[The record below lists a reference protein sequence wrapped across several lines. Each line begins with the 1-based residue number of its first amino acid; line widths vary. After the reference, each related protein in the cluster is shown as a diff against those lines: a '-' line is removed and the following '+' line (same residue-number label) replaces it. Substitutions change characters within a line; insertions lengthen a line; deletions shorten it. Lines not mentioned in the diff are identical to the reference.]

1 MSHTIS
7 IDVSSE
13 QLNGINTTIAEGLG
27 NFAIAAE
34 KLQNVT
40 KSAKEELSV
49 TADIA
54 KVKTAIGLLSK
65 SITEATAAEKIKIAV
80 AAGEIG
86 IALNAIATHLR
97 TIDPTTAIQ
106 TEISGIVNRFA
117 AALQAALVIPAPIAQ
132 PASIAAVAPKIEV
145 GTIDITGRVNDAI
158 LAKHFNV
165 TQIDLTEKVAKA
177 IKASTFAVNAIDLTA
192 TVATKIDSAV
202 FQIDTI
208 DLTNTV
214 AAKIDADRFTIGEID
229 LTSAISTN
237 ITDRTFTTQTIDI
250 TDAVAASIA
259 KLDLGIAAALKP
271 ETTTAPIATTQ
282 PTVTID
288 PIDLTAA
295 VAAKIDST
303 VFQVERIDITNA
315 IASNIAASIFDTAKI
330 DLTAAIAASI
340 DSGVFRIDPIDL
352 TAEIASK
359 IDSSV
364 FQVERIDLSD
374 SIIKAVSA
382 GTFSTKTVDLSDR
395 VDRGIE
401 QTTVSIGQID
411 ITDKIDEA
419 VRRLV
424 LTIEPVALTAAV
436 AAKIDVDAFSLKPI
450 DITAAVAAKIGKE
463 SFVVNPIDLTAAIA
477 SEIGTDVFQV
487 DRIDLTAAVAAKID
501 STVFEVDRIDLT
513 RQIVEAI
520 GTDRFGIDPID
531 ITAAVAAKVDGAVF
545 QIDPIDLTAEIVT
558 AVNKIAF
565 DADRIDLTDRLQMAI
580 DSAAI
585 ETRQLTGA
593 VAPIAEIDP
602 IVLTSG
608 DLLSKLTI
616 EPIAIPSETIA
627 AKITVEP
634 IVIPSESIASKIEI
648 EPITLSGETIASKI
662 EIEPIAPIL
671 FTSEDILSKLSI
683 APVSLTGDDLLSKI
697 SIATVNITELIAEA
711 IGTIDMTEI
720 LDRSVQVTDVESK
733 PTATKPDEALQKV
746 LNIFENFTAEAETE
760 ALAAGEQIKNLDKMR
775 ATLVKID
782 KKFAELY
789 TTQSATVEL
798 FKNITT
804 SIETI
809 AAKFAT
815 LAQDIESG
823 KTEPTA
829 ATEAAQ
835 TIVDD
840 NTQRTRFTNT
850 ATSFARTNVALEGGI
865 EFAQADGFDPAIA
878 AAQKQ
883 RDDLIKN
890 RAIELAAQGKEL
902 ASGTPDADSLSAYA
916 DAILYF
922 QEIVKTQSAEVRT
935 AVAESLNLVKT
946 GKDNLNAGKNFAAV
960 SYFSKAKG
968 EIGSIAG
975 FGDALKARNAAGD
988 YQNIGQ
994 LMGGTMSN
1002 NAKGMSGIGRAPSG
1016 ATQNLRDLLR
1026 SAYAQSMNGDITA
1039 TDLVKTIK
1047 AKIGAVKDTLTEND
1061 RRIVAD
1067 HFAAFEARAKV
1078 LDRTEGTDRAV
1089 KPSSKTPAIDKL
1101 GDDARQAVENLSV
1114 TMAAFYASMGETT
1127 RRTNNGIKAAIRR
1140 TKDLARSAQKT
1151 KDNIVSGVS
1160 GAVEAVVETKN
1171 TIVDRAKTDTQKVK
1185 DGVENIAQKR
1195 DEVVDR
1201 SRATIDS
1208 IATNATKATKAAT
1221 TTLSTIGAL
1230 GEQIW
1235 GIGQTIGDKAAEF
1248 TAGGRRRKRNAKAQA
1263 DNYNIDFDRTSGAD
1277 SGGKPPKP
1285 PKRTKTASGA
1295 DPNPDDNASDLT
1307 NSRYRYAAGVAR
1319 NNSKVARSTD
1329 MAAVGREATN
1339 QLERTDFD
1347 VLSQGVYVRRLKQN
1361 LDKLMNG
1368 TKREIAEAQKYINN
1382 VRREL
1387 EDLPDGTRIEVR
1399 KILNSKDRRDAAK
1412 VASESKAVDRAKS
1425 RAERSD
1431 RADAAKVAK
1440 DAKDIYR
1447 QELESYRQSVILG
1460 IPKNMGDLIRAAKAL
1475 PDPTDR
1481 SAAKTQ
1487 ILRLKKTRTNEQMA
1501 QIAKVK
1507 EDQARQIEAAQKA
1520 AAAAEADRIAAIG
1533 QRDLARYT
1541 RALIALSMVLTQIEA
1556 KAFSSIDDAEIAL
1569 TEAAKNVRISASVLP
1584 DKTQKSARRTI
1595 AKSLKD
1601 GYKALREPIEP
1612 IVTEPDV
1619 DALKSATRNIKP
1631 DNFSYEQKTFK
1642 EAVRKYNLKL
1652 ISYQELRDLYAKL
1665 PEMLISE
1672 NTLAMVAIAKKDA
1685 ERNNKANKTK
1695 PVKDR
1700 EQSKILGRIQVAS
1713 VMGTAGNFESY
1724 NDIVRDVSD
1733 RFATDQKVIRA
1744 AYGLGQQRR
1753 KFAVKNTATDDLIAI
1768 QNADAIVTE
1777 ELNRRY
1783 KAMVRKYSRQLSI
1796 AIKEANVNN
1805 RKTDVYYDPRLP
1817 ASYLEDTK
1825 SKVIDYNRS
1834 QIKIDERASK
1844 VKAVGLRD
1852 EGTIEA
1858 LAELEAGFK
1867 QNLFGYASAYR
1878 QLSKVLSAK
1887 TANTEFETEI
1897 QNLKNQFQLSGIKPN
1912 FAKARTLYKTELE
1925 RQKLA
1930 ILNNTFDTKIERSQS
1945 IGFNKALKSAKTE
1958 FAANGAIAPTTLGQ
1972 LNTLAVTPDQK
1983 RLFDLFQRSMV
1994 EQIQRNITKTLT
2006 DARSVVSRLIRSG
2019 DFDGAKAAIA
2029 ASGFTAELADLQR
2042 SIVAKQQKAIIDR
2055 LKTLI
2060 AEARTDFDP
2069 IANRTAVPASFFK
2082 SQTPDIDKLDA
2093 QGTAATDAAIA
2104 AYEAWVKNQVK
2115 AYDKAQYKD
2124 ALELARSGDTTDLA
2138 AIAASQSTKTR
2149 EAQRALAKLT
2159 SEFQQMSEEERA
2171 HVAAARAK
2179 MNAARSDQSDDRD
2192 DLIRAA
2198 IVTEPQMV
2206 SGRRTQ
2212 AYQDNIAYINNQ
2224 GQKTLNSD
2232 VADDKTEAINIQDL
2246 SGLYYTLKSI
2256 TANIVDSLGRINE
2269 AATAM
2274 EKTMRKL
2281 TIVNNNDI
2289 GRNRADVASGISL
2302 AAKYGNSERSYIDSI
2317 ARYKASVPT
2326 EYDKFGTQLPSKV
2339 SDEGL
2344 RTIVEGLA
2352 SASVVNQ
2359 LTTDKMNDASTAIEQ
2374 MFSKGTVQAEELIR
2388 QLANALPGV
2397 LSQFAQSQGIDTRE
2411 LKRRMSQGEVSIDTL
2426 ERFGEFQKQLYGKQA
2441 ERGSLTKELNTLSGN
2456 TEDIRNRAGAASALS
2471 LEVGLSIVNTIV
2483 AGLKTNAM
2491 AFAIALT
2498 PAVGYLMGM
2507 VARVFLDSTLNNDI
2521 VKPRVD
2527 QVKAIAAKNVAPV
2540 GLLAGGLAVSAI
2552 GAKFAG
2558 EQSLDDALGKF
2569 TKNLGYAAE
2578 GLASLFSGFTPKS
2591 ATEKNNG
2598 TNSTI
2603 VGATL
2608 IGMAGISAL
2617 RKNTGFFDA
2626 IGNIEQEI
2634 GRRATRIG
2642 ENVNRGR
2649 GFIQGNI
2656 QRGRDFIENGFQ
2668 RASNYIQG
2676 NDSRIAGRAF
2686 GSINREE
2693 IERANQ
2699 NRRAIS
2705 QATGDLVTSLG
2716 LSMVALAFANTEFVS
2731 EYARQTRETMK
2742 SIEAARLAAFPN
2754 GNGAANGNDRLTVKE
2769 VKAKEDLGF
2778 TFDTIIGGLNDD
2790 LGTLRRQY
2798 SQISTTRLEQYAEKG
2813 DKQAQ
2818 AEIEQRQLGKTSR
2831 TGGLR
2836 TYSGNSD
2843 AESVETTFE
2852 SQEKTRKILAEI
2864 DDDAN
2869 FRKEIY
2875 AANKQKAKIVELKRL
2890 KKAALES
2897 GASDDEKVRID
2908 SQTTIAEREYTRI
2921 SKPIL
2926 ERKNIAIAAVKA
2938 IDTDRSNYL
2947 SSNEFKRDS
2956 RVDQQRKLAEFDKL
2970 RAEAQQYVES
2980 IAKKIEDFD
2989 IAGMV
2994 SKITKEFDTQN
3005 KKLDRELTRTQIGTA
3020 NLERLSTS
3028 RRREEGDDLASGTRR
3043 NDIAVV
3049 SADKNADIAKRK
3061 LELAQKYEEAI
3072 QFLPSSPDQETKLQ
3086 AAIDA
3091 RIAAEKE
3098 YSSALNTKEQAILE
3112 RQNNAE
3118 QRIQTEFENKQSY
3131 VNNAASRREVKT
3143 RSTAE
3148 VSLDTRRQPEIDAKV
3163 ADDIESAAVAKTK
3176 QTYESLKRIA
3186 KSIKVNKTAFDQKL
3200 DTARTEYENSLNN
3213 LNLAKR
3219 VRAREAQQRLES
3231 NAIIDIGRSFD
3242 RTTIRLEERKQQ
3254 REPLPALTNN
3264 FGADRNRADVSIANA
3279 NDELQTAK
3287 RKIAEFAVLLAKIKS
3302 PDLKIEKTI
3311 EYERMVADLKK
3322 RAFDAEVARLNALK
3336 VRLDQLRSLTE
3347 ALSAN
3352 TSTRLG
3358 SQAAALNTLNQY
3370 AQRDAG
3376 FRSINTEGKADDI
3389 LQAEAKLQ
3397 AANRA
3402 QKDIL
3407 TRFADAKTSIG
3418 ASIDTAA
3425 SVGRAQG
3432 VPFDAESLK
3441 SAIAQI
3447 GTMMV
3452 GDGTNANRGVMATDV
3467 EAFIADLRSSLDT
3480 AMQTRVGEEDVSVS
3494 AKLGKDAVPIT
3505 GSPELL
3511 RQLIDNL
3518 NKFVP
3523 IVASKNQAENEK
3535 VNATNELK
3543 VARQQAAKEL
3553 AEAKSTLDGNRA
3565 AYKTEIGAI
3574 ERDISNAAQKFDRD
3588 AAVLGSTAADAP
3600 TRISAQDISS
3610 KVADEVRD
3618 RARGT
3623 GTTTRRDLLERQ
3635 IENLIR
3641 STEVSRTQGSPERR
3655 AIAEVNLKT
3664 AIEGLTDSFNKT
3676 NLGNDKSIADS
3687 IYAMGA
3693 DYMRTAAIARQ
3704 TYTTLSD
3711 SLLSIQRAG
3720 TDLLSSYGVQRDLA
3734 YNVTSRRDEND
3745 RYSIGIQSYNPNDR
3759 AATAMYDAI
3768 GKLDTYREQVR
3779 EFQKSLDYGKPTDA
3793 KAALNALSAK
3803 VDGGEIKSPAISA
3816 AIKKALGGI
3825 DLANISNKDA
3835 IEVFSQLS
3843 DLAQKLGI
3851 TNEQYQKVVENAKRL
3866 SQLSDTADIA
3876 DSNIT
3881 TYESRAKERSSQFR
3895 RGTIETIADGRA
3907 ADDEITAKFNNRL
3920 AALRARTEAAIV
3932 SAGGVGT
3939 LRGQI
3944 ERQKGINAERDIQ
3957 NEYAD
3962 LPLYGRQFS
3971 ADIRDAVTSS
3981 TKFSTIFRDA
3991 IEKGDWSD
3999 VFGSTMRGI
4008 LNKLSDTYS
4017 DRASKQLGD
4026 AVGGYVESLFGM
4038 QNALTGKI
4046 AGDNSPEPLELRSLF
4061 QDEPFDVATLF
4072 TDSRTDSDSTI
4083 DFNDIDGDIG
4093 NTIAESI
4100 GSKIKSGIGRSLGSS
4115 GFGGLFGA
4123 VSGLLG
4129 FADGKLTT
4137 EGFASGKMG
4146 SDYPITQNQAPS
4158 EPFQSRYA
4166 LINEKELVLPPNA
4179 AQEYLDY
4186 RKAMSQGSTN
4196 IANSNTQNTTINNY
4210 NTSNYRSA
4218 TIGTFGES
4226 AQSRND
4232 SNKSRFDKRR

>member
-177 IKASTFAVNAIDLTA
+177 IKASTFAVKSVDLTA
-192 TVATKIDSAV
+192 AVASKIDSAV
-202 FQIDTI
+202 FQIDPF

-214 AAKIDADRFTIGEID
+214 AAKIGTDRFTIGEID

-259 KLDLGIAAALKP
+259 KLDLGITAALKP

-295 VAAKIDST
+295 VAAKIDSS
-303 VFQVERIDITNA
+303 VFQVDRIDITNA

-340 DSGVFRIDPIDL
+340 DSSVFRIDPIDL

-450 DITAAVAAKIGKE
+450 DITAAVAAKIGKK
-463 SFVVNPIDLTAAIA
+463 SFVVNTLDLTAAIA
-477 SEIGTDVFQV
+477 AKISADVFQV

-520 GTDRFGIDPID
+520 GPDRFSIDPID
-531 ITAAVAAKVDGAVF
+531 LTAAVAAKVDGAVF
-545 QIDPIDLTAEIVT
+545 QIDPIDLSAEIVT

-580 DSAAI
+580 DSAVI

-627 AKITVEP
+627 
-634 IVIPSESIASKIEI
+634 SKIAI

-662 EIEPIAPIL
+662 AIEPIAPIL
-671 FTSEDILSKLSI
+671 LTSEDILSKLSI
-683 APVSLTGDDLLSKI
+683 APVSLTSDDLLSKI

-720 LDRSVQVTDVESK
+720 LDRSVQVTDAETK

-746 LNIFENFTAEAETE
+746 LNIFENFSAEAETE

-829 ATEAAQ
+829 AAEAAQ

-840 NTQRTRFTNT
+840 NTQRTRFTDT

-916 DAILYF
+916 DALLYF

-975 FGDALKARNAAGD
+975 LGDALKARNAAGD

-994 LMGGTMSN
+994 LMDGTMSN
-1002 NAKGMSGIGRAPSG
+1002 NAKGMSGIGRAPDG

-1026 SAYAQSMNGDITA
+1026 STYAQSMNGDITA
-1039 TDLVKTIK
+1039 ADLVKTIK
-1047 AKIGAVKDTLTEND
+1047 AKIDAVKDTLTEND

-1078 LDRTEGTDRAV
+1078 LDRTEGTDRTDRAV
-1089 KPSSKTPAIDKL
+1089 KPPSKTPAIDKL

-1140 TKDLARSAQKT
+1140 TKDLARSAQET

-1185 DGVENIAQKR
+1185 DGIETIAQKR
-1195 DEVVDR
+1195 DDAVDR
-1201 SRATIDS
+1201 GRATIDS

-1263 DNYNIDFDRTSGAD
+1263 VNYNIDFDRTSGAD
-1277 SGGKPPKP
+1277 GGGLPPKP

-1307 NSRYRYAAGVAR
+1307 NSRYRYAAGIAR

-1412 VASESKAVDRAKS
+1412 VASESRAVDRAKS
-1425 RAERSD
+1425 QAERSD

-1460 IPKNMGDLIRAAKAL
+1460 IPKNMGDLVRAAKAL

-1487 ILRLKKTRTNEQMA
+1487 ILRLKKTRTDEQMA

-1507 EDQARQIEAAQKA
+1507 EDQAKQIEAAQKA
-1520 AAAAEADRIAAIG
+1520 AAAAEADRIAEIG

-1541 RALIALSMVLTQIEA
+1541 RALIALSTVLTQIEA

-1569 TEAAKNVRISASVLP
+1569 TEAAKNVRVSASVLP

-1619 DALKSATRNIKP
+1619 DALKSATKNVKP
-1631 DNFSYEQKTFK
+1631 DDFSYEQKTFK

-1652 ISYQELRDLYAKL
+1652 ISYQELRDLYARL

-1672 NTLAMVAIAKKDA
+1672 NLLDMVAIAKKDA
-1685 ERNNKANKTK
+1685 EKTNKANKTK

-1724 NDIVRDVSD
+1724 NDIVRDVND

-1777 ELNRRY
+1777 ELDRRY
-1783 KAMVRKYSRQLSI
+1783 RAMVSKYSRQLSV
-1796 AIKEANVNN
+1796 AIKEANVND
-1805 RKTDVYYDPRLP
+1805 RKTVVFYDPRLP
-1817 ASYLEDTK
+1817 VSYLEDTK
-1825 SKVIDYNRS
+1825 SKVIDYDRS
-1834 QIKIDERASK
+1834 QVKIDERASK
-1844 VKAVGLRD
+1844 AKAVGLRD
-1852 EGTIEA
+1852 EGTVEA

-1878 QLSKVLSAK
+1878 QLNKVLSAK
-1887 TANTEFETEI
+1887 TANTEFEEEI
-1897 QNLKNQFQLSGIKPN
+1897 QELKNQFQLSGIKPN
-1912 FAKARTLYKTELE
+1912 FAKAQTLYKTELE

-1930 ILNNTFDTKIERSQS
+1930 ILNNTFDTKIEQSQS

-1958 FAANGAIAPTTLGQ
+1958 FATNGAIAPTTLGQ
-1972 LNTLAVTPDQK
+1972 LNTLAVTIDQK

-2006 DARSVVSRLIRSG
+2006 DARSAVSRLIRSG

-2029 ASGFTAELADLQR
+2029 ASGFTTELADLQR

-2082 SQTPDIDKLDA
+2082 GQTPDIDKLDA

-2115 AYDKAQYKD
+2115 AYDKAQYND

-2149 EAQRALAKLT
+2149 EAQRTLAKLT

-2179 MNAARSDQSDDRD
+2179 MNAARSDRSDDRD

-2198 IVTEPQMV
+2198 FVTKPQMV
-2206 SGRRTQ
+2206 SGRQTQ

-2224 GQKTLNSD
+2224 GQKTLNSN
-2232 VADDKTEAINIQDL
+2232 VADDKTKAINIQDL

-2289 GRNRADVASGISL
+2289 GRNRADVASGVSL

-2352 SASVVNQ
+2352 SAGVVNQ
-2359 LTTDKMNDASTAIEQ
+2359 LSADKMNDASTAIEQ

-2456 TEDIRNRAGAASALS
+2456 TEDIRNSAGAASALS

-2491 AFAIALT
+2491 TFAIALT

-2521 VKPRVD
+2521 VKPRVE

-2540 GLLAGGLAVSAI
+2540 GLLAGGLAVNAI

-2578 GLASLFSGFTPKS
+2578 GLANLFSGFSPKS
-2591 ATEKNNG
+2591 VTEKNNG

-2634 GRRATRIG
+2634 DRRTTRIG
-2642 ENVNRGR
+2642 ESVKSGVNRTFSSIG
-2649 GFIQGNI
+2649 
-2656 QRGRDFIENGFQ
+2656 ENGFQ
-2668 RASNYIQG
+2668 RASNFVQG

-2769 VKAKEDLGF
+2769 VKAKEELGF
-2778 TFDTIIGGLNDD
+2778 SFDTIIGGLNDD
-2790 LGTLRRQY
+2790 LGTLSRQY
-2798 SQISTTRLEQYAEKG
+2798 SQISTTRLEQYAKKG

-2869 FRKEIY
+2869 FRKEID

-2956 RVDQQRKLAEFDKL
+2956 RVEQQRKLAEFDKL

-2980 IAKKIEDFD
+2980 IAKKIEAFD
-2989 IAGMV
+2989 IAEMV

-3112 RQNNAE
+3112 RQNKAE

-3131 VNNAASRREVKT
+3131 INNAASRREVKT

-3200 DTARTEYENSLNN
+3200 DAARTEYENSLNN

-3219 VRAREAQQRLES
+3219 IRAREAQQRLES
-3231 NAIIDIGRSFD
+3231 NAITDIGRSFD

-3254 REPLPALTNN
+3254 REPLPAITNN
-3264 FGADRNRADVSIANA
+3264 LGADRNRADVSIANA

-3287 RKIAEFAVLLAKIKS
+3287 RKIEEFAVLLAKIKS

-3358 SQAAALNTLNQY
+3358 SQATALNTLNQY
-3370 AQRDAG
+3370 TQRDAG

-3402 QKDIL
+3402 QKDIQ

-3447 GTMMV
+3447 GNMMV

-3494 AKLGKDAVPIT
+3494 AKLGKDAIPIT

-3588 AAVLGSTAADAP
+3588 VKILGSTAADAP
-3600 TRISAQDISS
+3600 TRISAQDISN
-3610 KVADEVRD
+3610 KIADEVRD

-3676 NLGNDKSIADS
+3676 NLGNEKSIADS

-3734 YNVTSRRDEND
+3734 YSVTSRRDEND

-3759 AATAMYDAI
+3759 AASAMYDAI

-3881 TYESRAKERSSQFR
+3881 TYESRAKEKSSQFR
-3895 RGTIETIADGRA
+3895 RGTIETIADGRT

-3991 IEKGDWSD
+3991 IEKGDWGD

-4038 QNALTGKI
+4038 QSALTGKI

-4072 TDSRTDSDSTI
+4072 TDSRTDTDGTI

-4123 VSGLLG
+4123 VGGLLG

-4146 SDYPITQNQAPS
+4146 SEYPITQNQAPS

-4226 AQSRND
+4226 AQSRRD
-4232 SNKSRFDKRR
+4232 SNKSRFDKR